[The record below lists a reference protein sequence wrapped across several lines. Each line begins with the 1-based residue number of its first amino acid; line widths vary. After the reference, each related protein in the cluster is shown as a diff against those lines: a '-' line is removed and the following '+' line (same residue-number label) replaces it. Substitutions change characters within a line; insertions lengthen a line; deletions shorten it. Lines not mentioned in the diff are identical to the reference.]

1 MIAKCNFV
9 RHNKSA
15 LHLRLC
21 FEAENSK
28 FICKLICSCA
38 NKKMGPLQSLSCHK
52 KKCPLF
58 SKQEPTVISSKRLQN
73 HDINTTKLN
82 LTEILMKTTVMKI
95 ISKKD
100 VINFYSLAEE
110 RNQEM

>member
-1 MIAKCNFV
+1 M
-9 RHNKSA
+9 
-15 LHLRLC
+15 
-21 FEAENSK
+21 
-28 FICKLICSCA
+28 
-38 NKKMGPLQSLSCHK
+38 
-52 KKCPLF
+52 
-58 SKQEPTVISSKRLQN
+58 ISSKRLQN